1 MGVPGSILRRG
12 WVALQRLLRGLRK
25 RLRASNDRPWRPE
38 EAVLAQAWI
47 DGDDL
52 HFRNVRNF
60 DYRSR
65 SDYTPG
71 YYDRS
76 YDLRELDSVDLVA
89 CYWMGPHVAHVFLSF
104 GFAGREYLA
113 ISIEARKEQGEGYSS
128 LLGFFRQYELIYVV
142 ADERDLI
149 RQRSN
154 ARRNPSEEVYLYRL
168 KGTQD
173 SARRLLLEY
182 VHKINA
188 LQQRPEFYNTLT
200 TNCTSN
206 IWLHARVHPGRPP
219 LSWRILLSGHVP
231 EYLHACGSLDTSLS
245 FEELR
250 RRSHI
255 NARAQAADQAADFS
269 QQIRR
274 DLP

>member
-1 MGVPGSILRRG
+1 MGALGSILRFWRAV
-12 WVALQRLLRGLRK
+12 WQRLLRGLRK
-25 RLRASNDRPWRPE
+25 RLHASNDRSWRPE
-38 EAVLAQAWI
+38 EAVLAQARI
-47 DGDDL
+47 DGDFV

-65 SDYTPG
+65 DDHTPG

-104 GFAGREYLA
+104 GFAGRDYLA
-113 ISIEARKEQGEGYSS
+113 ISIEARKERGEGYSS
-128 LLGFFRQYELIYVV
+128 IRGFFRQYELIYVV

-154 ARRNPSEEVYLYRL
+154 ARRDPSEDVYLYRL
-168 KGTQD
+168 EGPQD

-188 LQQRPEFYNTLT
+188 LHQRPEFYNTLT

-231 EYLHACGSLDTSLS
+231 EYLHACGSLDNRVP
-245 FEELR
+245 FAELR

-255 NARAQAADQAADFS
+255 NARAQAADRAADFS
-269 QQIRR
+269 QRIRM
-274 DLP
+274 P